1 MSSNNGQHP
10 SNQQPSNQQPSNQQP
25 SNQQPS
31 NQQRRPLVA
40 QFQSVMKKT
49 THGRRTFDLL
59 YAGTGRK
66 FPTHFYLEDPDAKPH
81 TLFRSGFEF
90 RSVPGLRFFH
100 RKYPGTFL
108 VYTAGTCL
116 DIGTENQRAGCGFV
130 FGRTPHPDKTDS
142 TYVQLSL
149 ENKGPTGEAHEQTSE
164 RAQLRAVI
172 AASRFCDWRREGFDR
187 MVIATDSDY
196 VVEGIT
202 THIRGWIQRGW
213 RTETGA
219 SVVNRDLWECL
230 LGEAEQWHDFGMSL
244 EFWKI
249 TEKENALAALY
260 AKAGANRPRLD
271 IFHDMRP

>member
-1 MSSNNGQHP
+1 M
-10 SNQQPSNQQPSNQQP
+10 
-25 SNQQPS
+25 
-31 NQQRRPLVA
+31 A

-66 FPTHFYLEDPDAKPH
+66 FPTKFFPGDPNAKPP
-81 TLFRSGFEF
+81 TLFRTGFEF
-90 RSVPGLRFFH
+90 RSVPGLRLFH
-100 RKYPGTFL
+100 RNSPGTFL
-108 VYTAGTCL
+108 VYTAGTCVN
-116 DIGTENQRAGCGFV
+116 IGTENQRAGCGFI
-130 FGRTPHPDKTDS
+130 FGHTPRPNKNDP

-149 ENKGPTGEAHEQTSE
+149 ENRGPTGEAHEQTSE

-172 AASRFCDWRREGFDR
+172 AASRFCDWRREGFDT
-187 MVIATDSDY
+187 MVIATDSEY

-213 RTETGA
+213 RTDTGA

-230 LGEAEQWHDFGMSL
+230 LGEVEQWHDFGMDL
-244 EFWKI
+244 KFWKI
-249 TEKENALAALY
+249 SERDNALAAVF
-260 AKAGANRPRLD
+260 AKSGAWKPRLD